1 MVLEIACSLH
11 WCSKSCAWLVM
22 RGGAGWSYDSSVLT
36 TYRVVPNQGQTS
48 LHSPVDTGVVTQ
60 SH

>member
-36 TYRVVPNQGQTS
+36 TYRVVPNQGQT
-48 LHSPVDTGVVTQ
+48 
-60 SH
+60 